1 MSRRLPQD
9 RVVYS
14 SEKGRVCP
22 ACAQPRSRCRC
33 ARSTARETPREG
45 GPVRVGRSSKGRK
58 GKPVTTVSGLPL
70 PDDELAEL
78 ASELKRLCGSGG
90 TLRDGTIEIQGEH
103 RDKLVEEL
111 AKRGFEAK
119 RSGG

>member
-1 MSRRLPQD
+1 MSRRSPQD

-14 SEKGRVCP
+14 SDRGRVCP
-22 ACAQPRSRCRC
+22 VCAQPQSRCRC
-33 ARSTARETPREG
+33 ARSTDRETPRPSG
-45 GPVRVGRSSKGRK
+45 DVRVGRASKGRK

-70 PDDELAEL
+70 RDNELAEL

-90 TLRDGTIEIQGEH
+90 TVREGTIEIQGEH
-103 RDKLVEEL
+103 RDRVLEEL
-111 AKRGFEAK
+111 AKRGFRAK